1 MEFSRE
7 LLFFFSALGAFNG
20 IVMGFY
26 FLFLAKPRHISNR
39 FLGAMLLMLSIRIGK
54 SVFFYFNPDLAII
67 YLQFGLTACFF
78 VGPFLFFYIES
89 MVQPNSAIKSTWKY
103 HIFIMASVALIVG
116 YLYPFETNI
125 TLWRPYII
133 HSIYFQ
139 WLLYIIA
146 SAYVLRNTIK
156 ELFIK
161 QQKLRSQQIWLLSIL
176 IGNIVILTAYYSFHY
191 TYYIVGA
198 LSFSFIFYLLFLFIF
213 FTKKKNPILFNG
225 SEKYAERKIEP
236 SQATILMEKLGLV
249 MEEKELYK
257 NANLKSSDV
266 AKQLNISTHQLS
278 QLLNDNVG
286 KSFPVFI
293 NEYRIEE
300 AKNIVRTNNQ
310 LTLEA
315 IGYECGFNSKSTFYT
330 AFKKLTGSTP
340 AKFKEQL

>member
-20 IVMGFY
+20 LVMGCY
-26 FLFLAKPRHISNR
+26 FLFLAKPKHISNQ

-54 SVFFYFNPDLAII
+54 SVFFYFNPDLAFS

-78 VGPFLFFYIES
+78 VGPFLFFYVKS
-89 MVQPNSAIKSTWKY
+89 MVQPRSAAIATWKY
-103 HIFIMASVALIVG
+103 HVFLMAIIALFVG
-116 YLYPFETNI
+116 YRYPFETHI
-125 TLWRPYII
+125 DLWRPYII
-133 HSIYFQ
+133 NGIYFQ
-139 WLLYIIA
+139 WFLYIIA
-146 SAYVLRNTIK
+146 STFLLRNTIK

-161 QQKLRSQQIWLLSIL
+161 QQKLSSQQIWLLSIL
-176 IGNIVILTAYYSFHY
+176 VGNAVILTAYTSFHF

-198 LSFSFIFYLLFLFIF
+198 LSFSFIFYLLFLFLF
-213 FTKKKNPILFNG
+213 FNKKKTSVLFSNAK
-225 SEKYAERKIEP
+225 KYAVKKIEP
-236 SQATILMEKLGLV
+236 NEALQLMQKLERI
-249 MEEKELYK
+249 MQEDELYK
-257 NANLKSSDV
+257 NANLKSSDL
-266 AKQLNISTHQLS
+266 AKRLGISIHQLS

-300 AKNIVRTNNQ
+300 AKNIVRSNKQ

-315 IGYECGFNSKSTFYT
+315 VGYECGFNSKSTFYT

-340 AKFKEQL
+340 SKFKEEL